1 MSLPLLPT
9 LDELLN
15 PDTQSAGVRAKVAAA
30 AELDPIRLF
39 DICWT
44 RNGGIPHV
52 VLPPAVTG
60 VKANI
65 VVMSARFF
73 PTGSHKVGPGYSVLR
88 EKLLSGEITQDGSTL
103 VFPSTGNYGIGGAW
117 VGPRAGFRSL
127 VVLPE
132 DMSAERFEKI
142 AAYGAEVVKT
152 RGSES
157 NVKEIYD
164 AVKELRKRPEIGRA
178 HV

>member
-1 MSLPLLPT
+1 MRRPT
-9 LDELLN
+9 IHDVAAR
-15 PDTQSAGVRAKVAAA
+15 AGVSKSLVSLALQGSPKVAEASREAILAAA

-88 EKLLSGEITQDGSTL
+88 EICSPARS
-103 VFPSTGNYGIGGAW
+103 
-117 VGPRAGFRSL
+117 PRTAVARCTARASINT
-127 VVLPE
+127 VLP
-132 DMSAERFEKI
+132 
-142 AAYGAEVVKT
+142 GASSHSRPSRCIRPWPAT
-152 RGSES
+152 TTQCS
-157 NVKEIYD
+157 
-164 AVKELRKRPEIGRA
+164 LR
-178 HV
+178 